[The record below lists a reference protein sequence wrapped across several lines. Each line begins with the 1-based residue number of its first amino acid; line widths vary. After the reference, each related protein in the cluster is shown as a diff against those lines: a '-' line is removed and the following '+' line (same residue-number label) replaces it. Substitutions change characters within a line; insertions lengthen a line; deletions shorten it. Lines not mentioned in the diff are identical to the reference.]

1 MNELEKLY
9 TLWSENQ
16 TDSNETKE
24 VMESIFQDLIAYLPE
39 EESEEM
45 VFKIYEY
52 SLKIE
57 KQAFIVGYKH
67 AFLLMLEIIN
77 PR

>member
-16 TDSNETKE
+16 TDSNEIKE
-24 VMESIFQDLIAYLPE
+24 TLEDILQDLTAYLPE
-39 EESEEM
+39 EESENI
-45 VFKIYEY
+45 VFGIYEY

-57 KQAFIVGYKH
+57 KQAFIAGYKQ

-77 PR
+77 SR

>member
-16 TDSNETKE
+16 TDSIETKDT
-24 VMESIFQDLIAYLPE
+24 MESIFQGLTAYLPE
-39 EESEEM
+39 EKSEDTI
-45 VFKIYEY
+45 FKIYEY

-57 KQAFIVGYKH
+57 KQAFIAGYKQ

-77 PR
+77 SQ